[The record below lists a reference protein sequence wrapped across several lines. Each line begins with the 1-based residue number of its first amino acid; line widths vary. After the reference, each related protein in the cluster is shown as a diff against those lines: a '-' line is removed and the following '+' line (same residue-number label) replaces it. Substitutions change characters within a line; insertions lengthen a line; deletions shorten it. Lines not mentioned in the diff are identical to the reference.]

1 MTDGPATSPE
11 HSRSPE
17 DETPAPATAFASA
30 LFEGLVRRG
39 VRDVVVSP
47 GSRSQALALA
57 AAAFERAGAIALH
70 VRIDERS
77 AGFLALGLAVESG
90 RPVAVVVT
98 SGTAVANLHPAV
110 LEAHHSLVP
119 LILLT
124 ADRPEE
130 LRGIRSNQT
139 TVQPGIFG
147 GATRFAV
154 DVAAPTGLRSEAR
167 AADELADDAVASAAG
182 RGEAGAGP
190 VHLNLAFR
198 EPLSSAFVHVPH
210 QLVDA
215 LTDGDG
221 LVMPPS
227 PSATAVYRPS
237 ILLDR
242 DARTMV
248 IAGHAS
254 GPAAEALAHAG
265 GWPLIA
271 EVSSDARYGRNLVV
285 PYRRLLADAEFGGRI
300 ERAVVFGHP
309 TLSREIPALLSR
321 DGVDVT
327 IVAPTG
333 GEVYNPGRRPVRVV
347 SAVAVVE
354 GPIDRAWL
362 GSWVTASR
370 AIVEAESRDA
380 TPDLEAA
387 RSHDPAERLAYV
399 KAEFSAVRQPIDRR
413 LLVEAVWR
421 ATWPH
426 DRLVLGASRL
436 IREADGVVGGKK
448 VRVHANRGLA
458 GIDGTISTGIGIAL
472 ASQRSG
478 APGVTRVLMGDL
490 TALHDIGGMLLAA
503 GETPPRLQLVVGDDG
518 GGTIFD
524 GLEVAA
530 TAREDDIARV
540 LYTPREVDLAA
551 IARGFGWA
559 HVRATT
565 RAELDQALTAQT
577 TEPTLVEVP
586 LER

>member
-1 MTDGPATSPE
+1 MIDRPDSSAE
-11 HSRSPE
+11 HQRSPE
-17 DETPAPATAFASA
+17 DETPAPATSFAA
-30 LFEGLVRRG
+30 GLLDGLVRRG

-77 AGFLALGLAVESG
+77 AGFFALGLAVETR

-110 LEAHHSLVP
+110 LEAHHSLIP
-119 LILLT
+119 LVLLT

-154 DVAAPTGLRSEAR
+154 DVAAPVGLRSEAR
-167 AADELADDAVASAAG
+167 AADELADNAVSYAIG

-198 EPLSSAFVHVPH
+198 EPLSSGFVHVPH

-215 LTDGDG
+215 LSDDGS
-221 LVMPPS
+221 LTLPPS
-227 PSATAVYRPS
+227 AAATAVYRPS

-242 DARTMV
+242 DKRTVV
-248 IAGHAS
+248 IAGHAA

-265 GWPLIA
+265 GWPLVA

-285 PYRRLLADAEFGGRI
+285 AYRRLLAEAELGGRI

-321 DGVDVT
+321 DGIDVT

-333 GEVYNPGRRPVRVV
+333 GEVYNPGRRSVRVV
-347 SAVAVVE
+347 SSVAVVE

-370 AIVEAESRDA
+370 AIAEAESRDTA
-380 TPDLEAA
+380 PDLEAA
-387 RSHDPAERLAYV
+387 HSHDRAERLAYV

-426 DRLVLGASRL
+426 DRLVFGASRL
-436 IREADGVVGGKK
+436 IREADEAVGGKK
-448 VRVHANRGLA
+448 IRVHANRGLA
-458 GIDGTISTGIGIAL
+458 GIDGTISTGLGIAT
-472 ASQRSG
+472 ASQRAG
-478 APGVTRVLMGDL
+478 TPGVTRVLVGDL
-490 TALHDIGGMLLAA
+490 TALHDVGGMLLAA

-530 TAREDDIARV
+530 TAREDDVERV
-540 LYTPREVDLAA
+540 LYTPRDVDLEA
-551 IARGFGWA
+551 IARGFGWQ
-559 HVRATT
+559 HVRVST

-577 TEPTLVEVP
+577 ASPTLIEVP

>member
-1 MTDGPATSPE
+1 MSDGQRTSPE
-11 HSRSPE
+11 DQS
-17 DETPAPATAFASA
+17 PAPSTAFAAA
-30 LFEGLVRRG
+30 LLEGLVRRG
-39 VRDVVVSP
+39 VRDVVVAP

-57 AAAFERAGAIALH
+57 AAAFERAGAIAVH
-70 VRIDERS
+70 VRIDERA
-77 AGFLALGLAVESG
+77 AGFFALGLAVESR
-90 RPVAVVVT
+90 RPVAIVVT

-139 TVQPGIFG
+139 TAQPGIFAK
-147 GATRFAV
+147 ATRFAV
-154 DVAAPTGLRSEAR
+154 DVAAPSGLRSESR
-167 AADELADDAVASAAG
+167 AADELADNAVSFAAG

-198 EPLSSAFVHVPH
+198 EPLSSGFVHVPH

-215 LTDGDG
+215 LTDEGG
-221 LVMPPS
+221 LVTPPAAA
-227 PSATAVYRPS
+227 PTAVYRPS

-242 DARTMV
+242 DKRTVV
-248 IAGHAS
+248 IAGHAA
-254 GPAAEALAHAG
+254 GPAAESLAHAG

-285 PYRRLLADAEFGGRI
+285 AYRRLLADPALGGRI

-309 TLSREIPALLSR
+309 TLSREVPALLSR
-321 DGVDVT
+321 EGMDVT
-327 IVAPTG
+327 VVAPTG
-333 GEVYNPGRRPVRVV
+333 GEVYNPGRRAVRVV
-347 SAVAVVE
+347 SAVSVVE
-354 GPIDRAWL
+354 GPVDRQWL
-362 GSWVTASR
+362 GSWITASR
-370 AIVEAESRDA
+370 GIAEAESRDSA
-380 TPDLEAA
+380 PDLEAA

-436 IREADGVVGGKK
+436 IREADAVVGGKK

-458 GIDGTISTGIGIAL
+458 GIDGTISTALGIAT
-472 ASQRSG
+472 ASQRAGG
-478 APGVTRVLMGDL
+478 AGVTRVLVGDL
-490 TALHDIGGMLLAA
+490 TALHDIGGLLLAA

-524 GLEVAA
+524 GLEVA
-530 TAREDDIARV
+530 TSARKDDIDRV
-540 LYTPREVDLAA
+540 LYTPRSVDFEAL
-551 IARGFGWA
+551 ARGFGWGHA
-559 HVRATT
+559 RATT

-577 TEPTLVEVP
+577 SAPTLIEVP

>member
-1 MTDGPATSPE
+1 MTDGSAPSDLP
-11 HSRSPE
+11 RSPE
-17 DETPAPATAFASA
+17 DETPAPSTAFAAA
-30 LFEGLVRRG
+30 LLAGLVRRG

-57 AAAFERAGAIALH
+57 AAAYERAGAIALH

-77 AGFLALGLAVESG
+77 AAFFALGLAVESH

-130 LRGIRSNQT
+130 LRGIRANQT

-147 GATRFAV
+147 GATRFAL

-167 AADELADDAVASAAG
+167 VADELADNAVAFAAG

-215 LTDGDG
+215 STDDA
-221 LVMPPS
+221 LVTPPTPS
-227 PSATAVYRPS
+227 PTAVYRPS

-242 DARTMV
+242 DKRTVV

-265 GWPLIA
+265 GWPLLA

-285 PYRRLLADAEFGGRI
+285 PYRRLLAEAELGGRV
-300 ERAVVFGHP
+300 ERAIVFGHP
-309 TLSREIPALLSR
+309 TLSREVPALLSR
-321 DGVDVT
+321 DGVEVT

-347 SAVAVVE
+347 SSVAVVE
-354 GPIDRAWL
+354 GPIDRGWL
-362 GSWVTASR
+362 GSWITASR
-370 AIVEAESRDA
+370 TIVDAESRDA
-380 TPDLEAA
+380 APDLDAA

-399 KAEFSAVRQPIDRR
+399 KAEFSAVRRPVDRR

-426 DRLVLGASRL
+426 DRLVFGASRL
-436 IREADGVVGGKK
+436 IREADAVVGGKK
-448 VRVHANRGLA
+448 LRVHANRGLA
-458 GIDGTISTGIGIAL
+458 GIDGTVSTALGIAV
-472 ASQRSG
+472 ASQRAGS
-478 APGVTRVLMGDL
+478 PGVTRVLVGDL
-490 TALHDIGGMLLAA
+490 TALHDVGGMLLAE
-503 GETPPRLQLVVGDDG
+503 GETVPRLQLVVGDDG

-524 GLEVAA
+524 GLEVAG
-530 TAREDDIARV
+530 TAREDDVERV
-540 LYTPREVDLAA
+540 LYTPRRVDFAA
-551 IARGFGWA
+551 IAAGFGWE
-559 HVRATT
+559 HVRAGT
-565 RAELDQALTAQT
+565 RAALDQALTAQT
-577 TEPTLVEVP
+577 AVPTLIEVP

>member
-1 MTDGPATSPE
+1 MTDGRTTSPDQP
-11 HSRSPE
+11 RSPE
-17 DETPAPATAFASA
+17 DETPAPSTAFSA
-30 LFEGLVRRG
+30 ALLDGLVRRG
-39 VRDVVVSP
+39 VRDIVVCP

-70 VRIDERS
+70 VRIDERA
-77 AGFLALGLAVESG
+77 AGFFALGLAVETR
-90 RPVAVVVT
+90 RPVALVVT

-147 GATRFAV
+147 GSTRFAV

-167 AADELADDAVASAAG
+167 AAAELADNAVSFAAG

-198 EPLSSAFVHVPH
+198 EPLSSPFVHVSH

-215 LTDGDG
+215 LTDDDG
-221 LVMPPS
+221 LVTPPS
-227 PSATAVYRPS
+227 ASATAVYRPS

-242 DARTMV
+242 DKRTVV
-248 IAGHAS
+248 IAGHAA

-265 GWPLIA
+265 GWPLVA

-285 PYRRLLADAEFGGRI
+285 PYRRLLAEAELGGRI

-321 DGVDVT
+321 EGVDVT
-327 IVAPTG
+327 VVAPTG
-333 GEVYNPGRRPVRVV
+333 GEVYNPGRRAVRVV
-347 SAVAVVE
+347 SSVAVVE

-362 GSWVTASR
+362 GAWVTASR
-370 AIVEAESRDA
+370 AITEAESRDA
-380 TPDLEAA
+380 APDLEAA
-387 RSHDPAERLAYV
+387 KSHDRAERLAYV
-399 KAEFSAVRQPIDRR
+399 KAEFSAVRQPVDRR

-436 IREADGVVGGKK
+436 IREADASVGGKK
-448 VRVHANRGLA
+448 IRVHANRGLA
-458 GIDGTISTGIGIAL
+458 GIDGTISTGLGIAT
-472 ASQRSG
+472 ASQRTG
-478 APGVTRVLMGDL
+478 TPGVTRVLVGDL

-503 GETPPRLQLVVGDDG
+503 GEQVPRLQLVVGDDG

-524 GLEVAA
+524 GLEVAS
-530 TAREDDIARV
+530 TAREDDIERV
-540 LYTPREVDLAA
+540 LYTPRTVDMAA
-551 IARGFGWA
+551 LARGFGWQ

-577 TEPTLVEVP
+577 TEPTLIEVP

>member
-1 MTDGPATSPE
+1 MSDGQSP
-11 HSRSPE
+11 STE
-17 DETPAPATAFASA
+17 DESPAPSTAFAAA
-30 LFEGLVRRG
+30 LLEGLVRRG

-70 VRIDERS
+70 VRIDERA
-77 AGFLALGLAVESG
+77 AGFFALGLAVESR

-139 TVQPGIFG
+139 TVQPGIFA
-147 GATRFAV
+147 GAVRFAV
-154 DVAAPTGLRSEAR
+154 DVAAPSGLRSEAR
-167 AADELADDAVASAAG
+167 AADELADNAVSFAAG

-198 EPLSSAFVHVPH
+198 EPLSSGFVHVPH

-215 LTDGDG
+215 LTDDEG
-221 LVMPPS
+221 LVTPPAAA
-227 PSATAVYRPS
+227 PTAVYRPS
-237 ILLDR
+237 VLLDR
-242 DARTMV
+242 DKRTV
-248 IAGHAS
+248 VVAGHAA

-265 GWPLIA
+265 GWPLVA

-285 PYRRLLADAEFGGRI
+285 AYRRLLAEPELGGRI
-300 ERAVVFGHP
+300 ERVVVFGHP
-309 TLSREIPALLSR
+309 ALSREIPALLSR
-321 DGVDVT
+321 DGLDVT

-347 SAVAVVE
+347 SSVSVVE
-354 GPIDRAWL
+354 GPIDRQWL
-362 GSWVTASR
+362 GGWVTASR
-370 AIVEAESRDA
+370 AITEAESRDIA
-380 TPDLEAA
+380 PDLEAA
-387 RSHDPAERLAYV
+387 HSHDRAERLAYA
-399 KAEFSAVRQPIDRR
+399 KAELSAVRQPVDRR

-426 DRLVLGASRL
+426 DRLVIGASRL
-436 IREADGVVGGKK
+436 IREADAVVGGKK
-448 VRVHANRGLA
+448 IRVHANRGLA
-458 GIDGTISTGIGIAL
+458 GIDGTVSTALGIAT
-472 ASQRSG
+472 ASQRGGG
-478 APGVTRVLMGDL
+478 AGVTRVLVGDL
-490 TALHDIGGMLLAA
+490 TALHDIGGLLLAA
-503 GETPPRLQLVVGDDG
+503 GEDAPRLQLIVGNDG

-524 GLEVAA
+524 GLEVASS
-530 TAREDDIARV
+530 AREDDIDRV
-540 LYTPREVDLAA
+540 LYTPRPVDFAALAQ
-551 IARGFGWA
+551 GFGWSY
-559 HVRATT
+559 T
-565 RAELDQALTAQT
+565 RAATRADLDQALTAQT
-577 TEPTLVEVP
+577 ATPTLIEVP